1 MTPILR
7 LRLAIAL
14 IGFAV
19 WAVGA
24 RAERDGAPWSRSVMT
39 IGLVILAASVAMR
52 FIKPKPPSE
61 RPPDPPVAP

>member
-1 MTPILR
+1 MTPMLR

-24 RAERDGAPWSRSVMT
+24 RSERDGAPWAGRVMT
-39 IGLVILAASVAMR
+39 IGLVILAVSVAMR

-61 RPPDPPVAP
+61 RPPEPPLAP

>member
-1 MTPILR
+1 MTPFLR
-7 LRLAIAL
+7 LRLAVAL

-24 RAERDGAPWSRSVMT
+24 RSERDGAPWAGRVMT

-52 FIKPKPPSE
+52 FIKPKPSE
-61 RPPDPPVAP
+61 GPPEPPVAP

>member
-1 MTPILR
+1 MTPLLR
-7 LRLAIAL
+7 LRLLVAL

-52 FIKPKPPSE
+52 FIKPKPPH
-61 RPPDPPVAP
+61 DPPAAG

>member
-1 MTPILR
+1 MTPMLR

-24 RAERDGAPWSRSVMT
+24 RAERDGAPWSRGVMT
-39 IGLVILAASVAMR
+39 IGLVILAVSVAMR
-52 FIKPKPPSE
+52 FIKPKPPLES
-61 RPPDPPVAP
+61 PPEPPVAP